1 MTKISLDS
9 IATYYDNKLQEY
21 GTTSR
26 GVDWK
31 DDDSHQLRFEQLLK
45 VLPES
50 SETDVSLLDY
60 GCGYAAL
67 LDCLLK
73 RQMPVCYH
81 GFDIAPLMLEQ
92 ARCRYPQSTHYWYGR
107 LEDLTPVDYVVAS
120 GIFNVRL
127 EEDDY
132 AWESYILDTLHQFD
146 RLSDKGFSFNALTSY
161 SDPEYMRK
169 DLHYANPLTLF
180 DYCKQNFS
188 RHVSLLHDYGL
199 YEFTILVRK

>member
-1 MTKISLDS
+1 MIKISLDP
-9 IATYYDNKLQEY
+9 IATYYNNKLQEY

-31 DDDSHQLRFEQLLK
+31 DESSHQLRFRKLLK
-45 VLPES
+45 LLPES
-50 SETDVSLLDY
+50 SETSISLLDY

-81 GFDIAPLMLEQ
+81 GFDIAPSMLEQ
-92 ARCRYPQSTHYWYGR
+92 ARSRHPQSVHYWYER

-127 EEDDY
+127 KEDSN
-132 AWESYILDTLHQFD
+132 AWESYILDTLNQFNQ
-146 RLSDKGFSFNALTSY
+146 LSKNGFAFNALTSY

-169 DLHYANPLTLF
+169 DLHYSNPLILF
-180 DYCKQNFS
+180 DYCKRNFS

-199 YEFTILVRK
+199 YEFTIIVRK